1 MNVLQA
7 IYRFD
12 YLLLPIGSAAVIAL
26 ALLAFIA
33 ARGVIF

>member
-12 YLLLPIGSAAVIAL
+12 YPLLPIGSAAVIVL
-26 ALLAFIA
+26 AFSAFIA
-33 ARGVIF
+33 ARGVIL